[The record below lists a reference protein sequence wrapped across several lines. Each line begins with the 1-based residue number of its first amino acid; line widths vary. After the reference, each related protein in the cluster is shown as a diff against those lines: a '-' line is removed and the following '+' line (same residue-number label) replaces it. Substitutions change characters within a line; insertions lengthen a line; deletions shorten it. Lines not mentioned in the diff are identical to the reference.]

1 LTTGVVNEV
10 RAFVRLRQ
18 AGHENSEVVTRLDAL
33 EKRVAGHDEDLQKM
47 FAALR
52 ALLESPR
59 RNQRRIGFGA

>member
-1 LTTGVVNEV
+1 
-10 RAFVRLRQ
+10 
-18 AGHENSEVVTRLDAL
+18 VTRLDVL
-33 EKRVAGHDEDLQKM
+33 EKSVAGHDEDLQKM